1 MQQHPHS
8 QEAGAV
14 VAERNA
20 HAGVRRGLDAFPSL
34 PRRGLVEDAAA
45 VQARTW
51 NALLGNPALS
61 AGELQALE
69 SLARARTVAAGE
81 AIFGHDE
88 AAMSLV
94 ALRSG
99 EAALG
104 FRTPDGVFHIE
115 RPVRAPGWLDLAS
128 SWLEERHAIDALAT
142 SESVVLELP
151 RDDLRQYIAAHPQL
165 ALRLVVSLAREV
177 QRLSVNTHEL
187 MHKDAPARF
196 AAWLLQ
202 RCTVTDVQ
210 AGRGV
215 VRLGERKRD
224 IASQLAITPETL
236 SRLMRTLSRRDI
248 ISVAGYTVQV
258 LNVPALRAI
267 ASGD

>member
-1 MQQHPHS
+1 MQQQPHS
-8 QEAGAV
+8 QEAAAI
-14 VAERNA
+14 VAERVA
-20 HAGVRRGLDAFPSL
+20 HAGVRRGLGVFSTLGRRSL
-34 PRRGLVEDAAA
+34 AEDAAA
-45 VQARTW
+45 TDIRIW
-51 NALLGNPALS
+51 NALLGAPALS
-61 AGELQALE
+61 AIELQVLGA
-69 SLARARTVAAGE
+69 AVRMRTVAAGE
-81 AIFGHDE
+81 TIFGHED
-88 AAMSLV
+88 AAATLV

-104 FRTPDGVFHIE
+104 YRTADGVFHVE

-142 SESVVLELP
+142 TESVVLELP
-151 RDDLRQYIAAHPQL
+151 REALQAQLAVHPQL
-165 ALRLVVSLAREV
+165 AQRLIVSLAREV

-202 RCTVTDVQ
+202 RCAVTDDSG
-210 AGRGV
+210 GRGV

-236 SRLMRTLSRRDI
+236 SRLMRSLSRREI

-258 LNVPALRAI
+258 LDVPALRAI
-267 ASGD
+267 AAGE